1 MAKKIVTPRPRS
13 KTTLTFTRK
22 DGEGRMENWWVV
34 PRPEYSYDAAILGNE
49 YAAQVIRLALESEFD
64 GYNALRHI
72 MKDPKWQP
80 DGGVEGGFMSM
91 ILSCVMAGI
100 REVES
105 NGADPFDY
113 EAAVEAAGLN
123 D

>member
-1 MAKKIVTPRPRS
+1 MAKKIVTPRLQP
-13 KTTLTFTRK
+13 KTILTFTRK
-22 DGEGRMENWWVV
+22 DEQGRTTNWWDV

-49 YAAQVIRLALESEFD
+49 YAAQVIRLALESEFH
-64 GYNALRHI
+64 GYNALRNI
-72 MKDPKWQP
+72 VSNPNWQP
-80 DGGVEGGFMSM
+80 GGSVEGGFMNM
-91 ILSCVMAGI
+91 IMSCAMAGI

-105 NGADPFDY
+105 NDAAPFDY

>member
-1 MAKKIVTPRPRS
+1 MAKKIVTPRPQP
-13 KTTLTFTRK
+13 KTNLMFTKK
-22 DGEGRMENWWVV
+22 DVEGGTSSWWAVD
-34 PRPEYSYDAAILGNE
+34 RPEYSYDAATLGNE
-49 YAAQVIRLALESEFD
+49 YAAQVIRLALESEIH
-64 GYNALRHI
+64 GYNALGNI
-72 MKDPKWQP
+72 MADPKWQP
-80 DGGVEGGFMSM
+80 GGGVEGGFMSM
-91 ILSCVMAGI
+91 ILSCAMAGI